1 MRFRECIAICALLGG
16 LVASACDDSGGGFV
30 SSGTPQLVIGNP
42 GSFNFVSQ
50 SAGNAEQTRELT
62 LTNEGDA
69 DLLLARFVG
78 DFAQPSYTLTYEE
91 SSRPGEWRPG
101 ISPSANALSG
111 AVLTVPPDGRVTL
124 RLAYVPDGAN
134 VGNKLTFES
143 NDRSRPYVNIPVQSE
158 GSGAQLLINPSAVD
172 FGRVAAGQAV
182 TKTVSVLN
190 VGSAIADVSVL
201 TLSGSADFSLLVRG
215 VDPRMDATVLDDP
228 DSDGAAGLSPDKSFD
243 IEVTY
248 APPMEGPDEGALLV
262 GNVDNQQSVPLLAN
276 GASPCINLLFPGS
289 ASANNSE
296 LQFGPSLI
304 GSPRTQEVI
313 VESCGGQTL
322 VVSGVRVEGSDA
334 YTQDAAPP
342 IELPASSEAGSPSA
356 SFNVTFTP
364 TDADVY
370 EGTLIIE
377 SNDALRPVIEVPI
390 IGRGSLNACPV
401 AAVRE
406 SELQVLPL
414 EILTL
419 DASASVDA
427 DGPGGLP
434 VAYEWTVVQRPAG
447 STAQPVER
455 FSNPL
460 RPADGGPADNP
471 STPQA
476 QFFVDL
482 AGEYVISLV
491 VRDELGFEAPSDQ
504 CPQPEATIYINSL
517 PDEDI
522 HVELVWNTPNDPD
535 ETDAEG
541 TDVDLHFM
549 HPNGIGWDIS
559 PYDCYYANKTPD
571 WGPAGSV
578 GNPSLDIDDTNG
590 AGPEN
595 VNLDDP
601 DFTDRVGGSGSYR
614 VGVHYYSSDYFYLD
628 PDEGPMQ
635 MELGPSDATVR
646 VYLFGVIEG
655 EWTRRLN
662 RTGNFWEV
670 AAIIWTQGDK
680 RVQEINR
687 FYELTP

>member
-1 MRFRECIAICALLGG
+1 MRLRECVALCALFS
-16 LVASACDDSGGGFV
+16 AFIMSACDDTGGGLV
-30 SSGTPQLVIGNP
+30 SAGSPRLVLSSP
-42 GSFNFVSQ
+42 ASFNFVSQ
-50 SAGNAEQTRELT
+50 ASGSPEQTREVT
-62 LTNEGDA
+62 VSNQGDA
-69 DLLLARFVG
+69 NLLLANITGQFSSG
-78 DFAQPSYTLTYEE
+78 AYTLTY
-91 SSRPGEWRPG
+91 SRSGSPDRWEPGMDSTR
-101 ISPSANALSG
+101 NALSG
-111 AVLTVPPDGRVTL
+111 SVLTVEPMETLTL
-124 RLAYVPDGAN
+124 RLTYLPDGGE
-134 VGNKLTFES
+134 VGTRLAFDS
-143 NDRSRPYVNIPVQSE
+143 NDRNSPNVILPIQSD
-158 GSGAQLLINPSAVD
+158 GAGAELIVTPSAVD
-172 FGRVAAGQAV
+172 FGRVAAGDMV
-182 TKTVSVLN
+182 TKSVTVTN
-190 VGSAIADVSVL
+190 VGSAVADITILSVN
-201 TLSGSADFSLLVRG
+201 GSPDFSLLVND
-215 VDPRMDATVLDDP
+215 VDPSADLSVLIDP
-228 DSDGAAGLSPDKSFD
+228 DNDGTPGLSPDQSFSVA
-243 IEVTY
+243 ITY
-248 APPMEGPDEGALLV
+248 APPMEGPDEGALII
-262 GNVDNQQSVPLLAN
+262 GNTDNQQSVPLLAN

-289 ASANNSE
+289 SSVNNNE

-304 GSPRTQEVI
+304 GATRTQEVI

-322 VVSGVRVEGSDA
+322 VVSNVRLEGSDA
-334 YTQDAAPP
+334 YGQDATPP
-342 IELPASSEAGSPSA
+342 IELPASSTTSIPSS

-364 TDADVY
+364 TDAEVY
-370 EGTLIIE
+370 EGTLIVE
-377 SNDALRPVIEVPI
+377 SNDALRPVIEIPI

-414 EILTL
+414 EIITL
-419 DASASVDA
+419 DGTASVDA
-427 DGPGGLP
+427 DGPGGVP

-471 STPQA
+471 STPNA

-491 VRDELGFEAPSDQ
+491 VRDDLGFEAPSGQ
-504 CPQPEATIYINSL
+504 CPQPEATLYINSL

-522 HVELVWNTPNDPD
+522 HVELVWHTPNDLD
-535 ETDAEG
+535 ETDADG

-578 GNPSLDIDDTNG
+578 GNPSLDIDDTSG

-601 DFTDRVGGSGSYR
+601 DFTDRVGGSGAYR
-614 VGVHYYSSDYFYLD
+614 VGVHYYSSGDDFFGTGDY
-628 PDEGPMQ
+628 GA
-635 MELGPSDATVR
+635 SDSTVR
-646 VYLFGVIEG
+646 VYLFGVLEG

-670 AAIIWTQGDK
+670 AGIIWTQNDK

-687 FYELTP
+687 FYEFTP